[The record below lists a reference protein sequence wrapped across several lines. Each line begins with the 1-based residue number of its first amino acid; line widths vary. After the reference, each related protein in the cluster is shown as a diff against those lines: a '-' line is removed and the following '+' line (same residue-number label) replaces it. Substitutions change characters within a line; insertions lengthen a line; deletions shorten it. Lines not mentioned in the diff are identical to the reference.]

1 MAGDIAEAT
10 PLVAQTVDR
19 FLVDRCGPED
29 WVRVAAS
36 PRGWS
41 RDNWREMAELGWLGI
56 CLPESAGGLGCGIE
70 ERIAVME
77 AVGRGLV
84 LEPYMSTAV
93 LCAELIQAAG
103 TQAQHAALLPAIGA
117 GELVMAFAGTEP
129 CGRFDTLPVAC
140 TAVRESGG
148 GWRLDG
154 HKIAVLDAPGAATL
168 VVLARTAGAVRDR
181 GGLSL
186 FLVDPAAAGI
196 TLRAHSTVDRRRCAD
211 IAFDAVHLPADTLL
225 GAEGQAWDVVSHAV
239 DHAIVATCAEAVG
252 AMAAVT
258 DMTVLHLKG
267 RQQFGKPLASFQVLR
282 HRVADMH
289 IACEQVRSLTSMA
302 AASLVPG
309 HPRRSLDASAAK
321 AQAATAARFVGQ
333 QAVQLHGGM
342 GMSDE
347 MRVGHYL
354 KRLMAC
360 ELLFGNADHHLRR
373 FGELGAALDA
383 ATSLP

>member
-1 MAGDIAEAT
+1 MARDIAEAT

-19 FLVDRCGPED
+19 FLADRCRPTD

-36 PRGWS
+36 QHGWS

-77 AVGRGLV
+77 GVGRGLV

-93 LCAELIQAAG
+93 LCAELVQAAG
-103 TQAQHAALLPAIGA
+103 GQAQHPALLPAIAA
-117 GELVMAFAGTEP
+117 GEQVMAFAATEP
-129 CGRFDTLPVAC
+129 GARFETLPIAC

-154 HKIAVLDAPGAATL
+154 QKIAVLDAPGAATL
-168 VVLARTAGAVRDR
+168 VVLARTAGAACDR
-181 GGLSL
+181 SGLSL
-186 FLVDPAAAGI
+186 FLVEPTAAGI
-196 TLRAHSTVDRRRCAD
+196 TLRVHSTVDRRRCAD
-211 IAFDAVHLPADTLL
+211 IAFDAVHLPADALL
-225 GAEGQAWDVVSHAV
+225 GAEGQAWDAVSHAV
-239 DHAIVATCAEAVG
+239 DHAIIATCAEAVG
-252 AMAAVT
+252 AMAAVIG
-258 DMTVLHLKG
+258 MTIIHLKE

-289 IACEQVRSLTSMA
+289 IACEQARSLTTSA
-302 AASLVPG
+302 AASLVSD

-321 AQAATAARFVGQ
+321 AQAAAAARFVGQ

-347 MRVGHYL
+347 MRVGHYF
-354 KRLMAC
+354 KRLIAC

-373 FGELGAALDA
+373 FGELGAALDTA
-383 ATSLP
+383 VTLS